1 MKVTR
6 LTSFIKTRVILPG
19 SKSESNRVLM
29 IEALSES
36 KDFSITNL
44 SEAKDT
50 QVLKN
55 ILNQDKEEVMINV
68 GHAGTAMRFLAAYY
82 ATKSN
87 INTTLTGSKR
97 MESRPIELLVSALL
111 KLGANIQYLEK
122 EGYPPIHI
130 LGRQLEG
137 GELEINS
144 SVSSQYVSA
153 LLMIAPTLSKG
164 LLLKLK
170 GKVVSRPYIDMTL
183 DLMSYFGVEVA
194 SKNNSEYKI
203 LPQHYVLKSVTIEAD
218 WSAASYWFEVAAL
231 SSSCNIQLKGLRKS
245 SRQGDQKVM
254 SFYRELGVVSN
265 WVGNTLVL
273 TKQSSYTLDR
283 NKSYQ
288 FDLEETPDLAQT
300 LICTCA
306 GLGLEATFVG
316 LSTLKIKET
325 DRLKA
330 LKTELN
336 KFAVDLEVKSA
347 SEAYLA
353 KGQLMVSPDSNIET
367 YEDHRM
373 AMSFAPLAL
382 VVGKL
387 TISNS
392 EVVRKSYP
400 SFWNDLGSV
409 FEIEI

>member
-1 MKVTR
+1 
-6 LTSFIKTRVILPG
+6 
-19 SKSESNRVLM
+19 M